1 MSDLNSTQ
9 RIVVGVDGSENGQR
23 ALRWALSEA
32 KFHGM
37 KLDMVHSIELGL
49 SVSEPYGGGY
59 VLEQLQ
65 EAGRLALDAA
75 EQLATEQGVEVER
88 RLETGSAAYS
98 LIEAS
103 KGAAL
108 LVVGCRGH
116 GGFAGLL
123 LGSVSAACVH
133 HAHCPVVVV
142 RPPDEDKDDDK
153 K

>member
-1 MSDLNSTQ
+1 MSDLNSKQ
-9 RIVVGVDGSENGQR
+9 HIVVGVDGSENGQR
-23 ALRWALSEA
+23 ALHWAIDEA
-32 KFHGM
+32 AFHGM
-37 KLDMVHSIELGL
+37 TLILVHSIELGL

-65 EAGRLALDAA
+65 EAGRLALDDAQAMA
-75 EQLATEQGVEVER
+75 EARGIEVER
-88 RLETGSAAYS
+88 RSDMGSAAYS
-98 LIEAS
+98 LIDAS

-142 RPPDEDKDDDK
+142 RPPDKDGDK
-153 K
+153 